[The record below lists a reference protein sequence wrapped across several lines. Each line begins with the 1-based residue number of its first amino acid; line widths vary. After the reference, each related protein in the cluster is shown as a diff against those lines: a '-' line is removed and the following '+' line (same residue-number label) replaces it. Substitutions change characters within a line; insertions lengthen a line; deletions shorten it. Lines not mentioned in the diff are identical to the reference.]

1 IGRTY
6 AKMTDQTH
14 RNKMTDTYVKIQ
26 IVGTPDECL
35 QQIGQPRQSTGLH
48 HLVGELGS
56 GGLPRHEAELNMRL
70 FADRVMP
77 VLQRDKLFTEP
88 PEIITAPPV
97 LQDEGVFV
105 PA

>member
-1 IGRTY
+1 
-6 AKMTDQTH
+6 
-14 RNKMTDTYVKIQ
+14 
-26 IVGTPDECL
+26 
-35 QQIGQPRQSTGLH
+35 
-48 HLVGELGS
+48 
-56 GGLPRHEAELNMRL
+56 L

-77 VLQRDKLFTEP
+77 VLQRDQKFTQP